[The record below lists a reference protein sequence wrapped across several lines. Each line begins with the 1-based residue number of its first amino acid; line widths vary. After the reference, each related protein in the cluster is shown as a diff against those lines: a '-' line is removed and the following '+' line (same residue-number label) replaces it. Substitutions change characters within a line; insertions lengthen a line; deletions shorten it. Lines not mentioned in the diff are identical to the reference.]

1 MTARC
6 RLAFELVRA
15 LAYTEIDDNLH
26 MARLLLLMA
35 AVGGKSSKP
44 VDGIT
49 KLAKLDFLLRY
60 PTCLERALY
69 AVGQSS
75 ETAIVLPFERTTIEA
90 KMVRFRYGPW
100 DPLYRRWL
108 ALLVARRLAHIS
120 AHGRTV
126 ILHATDLGRIAANT
140 LAQESELG
148 DLAQRARLVAG
159 AFGGYSGKALSA
171 FFQQTFPEIE
181 SMKWGEKIGV

>member
-1 MTARC
+1 M
-6 RLAFELVRA
+6 AFELVRA

-26 MARLLLLMA
+26 MARLLLLLA
-35 AVGGKSSKP
+35 AVGGKTNRP

-60 PTCLERALY
+60 PTCLERALL

-75 ETAIVLPFERTTIEA
+75 VTGLVQGFERTTIES

-108 ALLVARRLAHIS
+108 ALLVAKRLIHLS
-120 AHGRTV
+120 AQGRTV
-126 ILHATDLGRIAANT
+126 ILHATDAGRAVAYT
-140 LAQESELG
+140 LAEQSELG
-148 DLAQRARLVAG
+148 DLAQRARLVAS
-159 AFGGYSGKALSA
+159 AFGDQSGKALA
-171 FFQQTFPEIE
+171 TFFQTTFPEIE
-181 SMKWGEKIGV
+181 SMKWGAHIGL